1 MAHEHV
7 TCGDMDQECS
17 RSSRDPTLEEG
28 YGEGQEG
35 EGKGQEEGEIK
46 DEEEPES
53 NCKKGL
59 YSILELLIRDM
70 YMSYL
75 EIKNNYPC
83 RYHYAM
89 TYCMSI
95 TRHVSVICPHNFKI
109 PVIMSNL

>member
-17 RSSRDPTLEEG
+17 RSSRGPTTLEEG
-28 YGEGQEG
+28 YGEGKEG

-53 NCKKGL
+53 NSKKGL
-59 YSILELLIRDM
+59 YSILDLLIRDM
-70 YMSYL
+70 SMSYL

-83 RYHYAM
+83 HMSLSLRYD
-89 TYCMSI
+89 I
-95 TRHVSVICPHNFKI
+95 LHVNYKTCLCHMP
-109 PVIMSNL
+109 P